1 MKNNQKS
8 CFWPLFSIERHFR
21 APSLKSKHQTSATH
35 SFPLITINYLHLLC
49 INACY
54 IDNDLWLG
62 RGRDVSYL
70 TGTRLCHVSDHH
82 LTTSLPRSDHHLT
95 TSWPGNCPDTYSSR
109 TRMIRDT
116 AILIWIYVSI
126 APSHC
131 ILLWQVK
138 CTHFCLGC
146 PNSLVV

>member
-1 MKNNQKS
+1 MIKWS
-8 CFWPLFSIERHFR
+8 LLPVCPFSDGAARIAGWSNLTKPTTS
-21 APSLKSKHQTSATH
+21 APSLLYMN
-35 SFPLITINYLHLLC
+35 LIDTYH
-49 INACY
+49 
-54 IDNDLWLG
+54 IDNDPWLG
-62 RGRDVSYL
+62 RGRDVSCL
-70 TGTRLCHVSDHH
+70 TGTRLCHALTTTWPLLCHT

-146 PNSLVV
+146 PNSLAV